1 MIDHTQG
8 GLSIVE
14 QCKILGVNRSTW
26 YYRGKDER
34 GENVRLMDMI
44 DEVHLAHPTWGS
56 RTIRDHFRNNGI
68 MVNRKRIQRLMGIL
82 HLTVIYPKKHL
93 SRRALGLRVFPYLL
107 RDVKIERV
115 NHVWSTDITYI
126 RMAKGWAYLTA
137 VIDWQSRAILA
148 WRLSNTC
155 DVSFCMEA
163 LQEALDRYG
172 SPEIFNTD
180 QGSTFTAPQFIEVLK
195 RRGIQISM
203 DGKGRAL
210 DNVIIERFWRSL
222 KQEEV
227 YLHSY
232 EDLECARRSIGR
244 YINHYNNERPHA
256 SLGGTSPL
264 KEYLRLAA

>member
-93 SRRALGLRVFPYLL
+93 SRRAG
-107 RDVKIERV
+107 
-115 NHVWSTDITYI
+115 
-126 RMAKGWAYLTA
+126 
-137 VIDWQSRAILA
+137 Q
-148 WRLSNTC
+148 C
-155 DVSFCMEA
+155 D
-163 LQEALDRYG
+163 
-172 SPEIFNTD
+172 
-180 QGSTFTAPQFIEVLK
+180 
-195 RRGIQISM
+195 
-203 DGKGRAL
+203 
-210 DNVIIERFWRSL
+210 
-222 KQEEV
+222 
-227 YLHSY
+227 H
-232 EDLECARRSIGR
+232 
-244 YINHYNNERPHA
+244 
-256 SLGGTSPL
+256 
-264 KEYLRLAA
+264 